1 MTNITP
7 REGTTMGPKARCLLA
22 ASAALPLLLGCGG
35 GRHLKAP
42 IRTSLGTL
50 VSVEERRSVET
61 YYTSAA
67 TLTAGSGE
75 VLLVLSFEGAGP
87 ITFEG
92 KAQHD
97 GPNRLPLADAAG
109 AEFWPAFAGTPTRSG
124 VISGEGWRL
133 DGQLVFPAGATAP
146 AFQGTVTLPEPKLT
160 LVYRVPTSAT
170 GLVLVDGD
178 QRYPLD

>member
-1 MTNITP
+1 
-7 REGTTMGPKARCLLA
+7 MGPKGCCLLA
-22 ASAALPLLLGCGG
+22 GMATLPLLLGCGG

-42 IRTSLGTL
+42 IHTSLGTL
-50 VSVEERRSVET
+50 TSVVERRSVET

-75 VLLVLSFEGAGP
+75 VLFVLSFEGTGA

-109 AEFWPAFAGTPTRSG
+109 TEFWPAFAGTPNGSG

-133 DGQLVFPAGATAP
+133 NGKLVFPAGATAP
-146 AFQGTVTLPEPKLT
+146 AFQGTVMLPEPKLT
-160 LVYRVPTSAT
+160 LVYRLPKSAT